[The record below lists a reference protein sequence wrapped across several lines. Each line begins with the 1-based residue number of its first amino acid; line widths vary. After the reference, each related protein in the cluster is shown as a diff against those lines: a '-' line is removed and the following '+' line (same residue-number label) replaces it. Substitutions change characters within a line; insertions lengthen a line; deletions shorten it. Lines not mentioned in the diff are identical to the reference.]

1 MRSTMMIK
9 TAKISYMVL
18 SAVFCAMGIVL
29 LTRPDCDM
37 QVIGRVTGAA
47 LAAFGAVK
55 LLGFYSKDL
64 YRLAFQHD
72 HVLGILS
79 IALGLMLLLR
89 RGMNAGVL
97 CLVLGVEIVTDGL
110 FKVQTAL
117 DARRFGLNTWWLML
131 ALAAIA
137 AAIGAWLVVCDGGRT
152 LVLLSGVSLLAQ
164 GLLNLCVA
172 LCAIRITP
180 NRQPNAA

>member
-1 MRSTMMIK
+1 MMIK
-9 TAKISYMVL
+9 TAKISYMIL

-29 LTRPDCDM
+29 LTRSDCSM
-37 QVIGRVTGAA
+37 EVIGRVTGAA

-72 HVLGILS
+72 HVLGVLS
-79 IALGLMLLLR
+79 IVLGLMLLLR
-89 RGMNAGVL
+89 HGMTESVL

-110 FKVQTAL
+110 FKIQTAL

-131 ALAAIA
+131 VLAAIA
-137 AAIGAWLVVCDGGRT
+137 AVIGAWLVVCPYDGGRT
-152 LVLLSGVSLLAQ
+152 PLLLTGVSLLAQ

-172 LCAIRITP
+172 LCAIRIVP
-180 NRQPNAA
+180 NRQPYAA